1 MQIVFGQ
8 ILIILLYVLI
18 GYIAGKCGL
27 VNPDQRKYLTKI
39 CTDLIMP
46 FTVLSAVNQNITPQ
60 QMAHLGL
67 ILILL
72 LAFYGTTT
80 GISLIIQGLLHVPYP
95 VKTTTASLLTY
106 PNCTF
111 LGLPLCLAL
120 FGEIAILYN
129 AVALIAFNVL
139 FFTWQYDMFTAK
151 KFNIHNLITPPT
163 IATVVLIL
171 MLALGLRFPQPVH
184 TVISNTGS
192 MISPLS
198 LIIIGVM
205 MSENKMVMVL
215 KERKAY
221 LICLVR
227 NICIPLLYM
236 LVLKLLPFQSADKLC
251 LLVYMACPCATLTTI
266 YAIQNDM
273 EPELAAHSVLMS
285 TILFSVSLPLIVFIG
300 THFL

>member
-171 MLALGLRFPQPVH
+171 MLALGLRFPQPVQ

-236 LVLKLLPFQSADKLC
+236 LALKLLPFQSADKLC
-251 LLVYMACPCATLTTI
+251 LLVYMACPCAALTTI